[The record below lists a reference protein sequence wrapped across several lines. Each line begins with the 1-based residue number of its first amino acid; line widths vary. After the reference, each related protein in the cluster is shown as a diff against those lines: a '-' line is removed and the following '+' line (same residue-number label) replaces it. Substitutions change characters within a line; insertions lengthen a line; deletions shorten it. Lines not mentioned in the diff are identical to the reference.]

1 MYVFL
6 SYLNIYF
13 ILQYETN
20 QYQYI
25 YFTAVPEYCYISQ
38 LMTGQIDLV

>member
-6 SYLNIYF
+6 SYLNIYI

-20 QYQYI
+20 QYQYM
-25 YFTAVPEYCYISQ
+25 SQ
-38 LMTGQIDLV
+38 MLYAGHSAREIVTLLSDF